1 MLSGNIL
8 TNAVDPIPSFV
19 FRWHDTLCK
28 TGQWIDYRIRSHDP
42 GSDNGS
48 TMQPVKK
55 VSNVMMLKT
64 PQILVQSYL
73 MTCTQGKSFY
83 LEARNTIYHLD

>member
-73 MTCTQGKSFY
+73 MTY
-83 LEARNTIYHLD
+83 ARQKFLFRSP